1 MVNSESDFNEN
12 PMKKFTFRLTGVP
25 PDQAIKSIDTEI
37 ARKTVK
43 SLKMEVQ
50 TEYELNPIL
59 DIHLLLNG
67 EVLSDSTPLSRL
79 RLRSTDTISV
89 MAEQA
94 GSAPHG
100 KKSMLINLIKEG
112 YSEEQLIR
120 KYYGMEDILKSDYQY
135 HFGVDTFEEVQAE
148 IVRPVLENALRKG
161 YGEHKLYQ
169 IFRTEGYDFM
179 LSSRIPGPESRSA
192 RLERVCRILYS
203 NPSYFDIFMNKYIV
217 HKLRITDP
225 ITGTSRIIRPSY
237 NMMSRLNSLTP
248 FKGDLNYKLDK
259 VMAVFD
265 IHRVVDEGNRHL
277 LDYNTMWLE
286 YGDHN
291 YYDNIHGNGFLHF
304 IANHFDEFK
313 DWGIETPKQLLE
325 FVIKTVS
332 EGTAVEVDNPSFH
345 RIAYKL
351 RINGKIE
358 YLVIGLDNDKSV
370 HTLFRANP
378 LRIQKY
384 NNINVFNEYIITY
397 QGEIY

>member
-1 MVNSESDFNEN
+1 
-12 PMKKFTFRLTGVP
+12 MKKFTFRLTGVP
-25 PDQAIKSIDTEI
+25 PDQSIRSFDTEI

-43 SLKMEVQ
+43 GLKMEVQ
-50 TEYELNPIL
+50 AEYELNPIL

-89 MAEQA
+89 IAEQA

-100 KKSMLINLIKEG
+100 KKSVLIDLIKEG

-135 HFGVDTFEEVQAE
+135 YFGVDTFEEVQAE

-179 LSSRIPGPESRSA
+179 LKSRMPGPESRST
-192 RLERVCRILYS
+192 RLERVCRILWG
-203 NPSYFDIFMNKYIV
+203 NPSYIDTLMNKYIV
-217 HKLRITDP
+217 DKLRITDP
-225 ITGTSRIIRPSY
+225 NTGMTRIIRPSY
-237 NMMSRLNSLTP
+237 NIMSRLNSLTP
-248 FKGDLNYKLDK
+248 FKGDLSYNLGE

-265 IHRVVDEGNRHL
+265 IHRVVDENDRHL
-277 LDYNTMWLE
+277 LDYDRMWIE

-291 YYDNIHGNGFLHF
+291 YYDNKHGNGFIHF
-304 IANHFDEFK
+304 TAKHLDEFK

-370 HTLFRANP
+370 HTLFLANP
-378 LRIQKY
+378 ERIREY
-384 NNINVFNEYIITY
+384 NNKDVFNQYIITY
-397 QGEIY
+397 QGKIY